1 MLSEPF
7 TVASLASMINEDFIQ
22 ALIADAAK
30 TEFFEKSNDLYQFS
44 QVILPFKCL
53 YDHPESVLQHSL
65 TTYARAHY
73 LQSLSS
79 GMVSE
84 TIVSEKALLKLHV

>member
-7 TVASLASMINEDFIQ
+7 TVASLPSMINEDFIQ

-44 QVILPFKCL
+44 QVISLP
-53 YDHPESVLQHSL
+53 SVCITTLNRYPHSP

-73 LQSLSS
+73 LQSQ
-79 GMVSE
+79 
-84 TIVSEKALLKLHV
+84 